1 MPKPK
6 LLISFARSQ
15 RGAIAVAFGGRFPSN
30 AARSSIGALG
40 PDARIDTL
48 QLKTNGQSRPASV
61 IRPSRTTMM
70 SPLL

>member
-1 MPKPK
+1 
-6 LLISFARSQ
+6 
-15 RGAIAVAFGGRFPSN
+15 VAFGGRFPSN

-48 QLKTNGQSRPASV
+48 QLKTDGQSRPASV